1 MGGYRIELFAG
12 KLPKN
17 METQKK
23 LYRSKTNRVIAG
35 VAGGLGEY
43 FAIDP
48 VIFRVLFVA
57 LAFAGGS
64 GLLLYIIGMLVI
76 PEASGVTTAQ
86 SEVVIDK
93 EGKVQNTAQG
103 WLVDRRNLIG
113 LLIVVVG
120 IIALLNQVAPL
131 HWFRWDFFWP
141 IVIIIVGA
149 YLIMKNRR

>member
-1 MGGYRIELFAG
+1 
-12 KLPKN
+12 
-17 METQKK
+17 MEQSKK

-43 FAIDP
+43 FSIDP

-76 PEASGVTTAQ
+76 PEASGATTAQ

-103 WLVDRRNLIG
+103 WLQDRRNLIG

>member
-1 MGGYRIELFAG
+1 
-12 KLPKN
+12 
-17 METQKK
+17 MEQSKK

-43 FAIDP
+43 FSIDP

-76 PEASGVTTAQ
+76 PEASGATTSQ
-86 SEVVIDK
+86 SDVVIDK

-103 WLVDRRNLIG
+103 WLQDRRNLIG

-120 IIALLNQVAPL
+120 FIALVNQVAPL

>member
-1 MGGYRIELFAG
+1 
-12 KLPKN
+12 